1 MHTSDGHG
9 LARDARVLQHQL
21 IKQGYDE
28 KSIHVVVYSPRKRG
42 KLKKVLWLALF
53 KFNGIFFLK
62 KWQRVWWK
70 QADTLYIH
78 LENIIPDILLKA
90 GKHVLIPNQ
99 EWFRPTGLALLPYMD
114 AVWCKSQL
122 AQRIFSEFTARTQLI
137 KFVSVPED
145 FQTLRAQPKQQ
156 AFLSRI
162 GNSRLRG
169 LEQILAS
176 WWRHPEWPEVHIVLP
191 AEREIHP
198 CPPNVKY
205 VSEFPDAK
213 DYLSFAATFK
223 FHIFATQAEGFGHSI
238 FEAINLGAVVLITN
252 APPMN
257 EWLGWQQ
264 AILIDATYN
273 GQHRL
278 SPLFLVR
285 EEQLENAVNRALGLD
300 WSDTEC
306 FQQSGYELLKLMAGD
321 FDAALEKALNELN
334 FQPPKKIPL

>member
-1 MHTSDGHG
+1 MHTTDGHG

-28 KSIHVVVYSPRKRG
+28 QFIRVVVYSPRKRIA
-42 KLKKVLWLALF
+42 LKKILWLALF

-62 KWQRVWWK
+62 KWQSLRSE

-78 LENIIPDILLKA
+78 LENIIPEILLKA

-114 AVWCKSQL
+114 SVWCKSQL
-122 AQRIFSEFTARTQLI
+122 AQRIFSEFTTRTRLI
-137 KFVSVPED
+137 KFVSVRDD
-145 FQTLRAQPKQQ
+145 FQALRTQPKQH

-169 LEQILAS
+169 LEQLLAS
-176 WWRHPEWPEVHIVLP
+176 WWRHPEWPEIHIVLP
-191 AEREIHP
+191 AERELHP

-205 VSEFPDAK
+205 VSEFPDVN
-213 DYLSFAATFK
+213 DYLNFAATFK

-257 EWLGWQQ
+257 EWFGFQQ
-264 AILIDATYN
+264 AILMDATYN

-278 SPLFLVR
+278 SPLFLVK
-285 EEQLENAVNRALGLD
+285 EDQLENAVNRALGLD
-300 WSDTEC
+300 SPDVER
-306 FQQSGYELLKLMAGD
+306 FQQRGYELLQIMAGD
-321 FDAALEKALNELN
+321 FDANLGEALTDLGFK
-334 FQPPKKIPL
+334 PPKKIPL